1 MRRCVFVLLLSAAAC
16 QTSPEQAS
24 RQRESDRGRAALN
37 NYGCVSCH
45 VIPGLG
51 NARGHVGPALDAL
64 KQQSFIAGRLPNDKA
79 DLVRF
84 IRFPR
89 EVDPETAMP
98 NLGVSEADAAA
109 IATYLQTH

>member
-1 MRRCVFVLLLSAAAC
+1 MRAVAAMLLLTAAAC
-16 QTSPEQAS
+16 QSSPEARS
-24 RQRESDRGRAALN
+24 RQREIDRGRAALN
-37 NYGCVSCH
+37 TYGCVSCH
-45 VIPGLG
+45 VVPGMG

-64 KQQSFIAGRLPNDKA
+64 KHQSFIAGRLPNDRA

-89 EVDPETAMP
+89 DVDPETAMP
-98 NLGVSEADAAA
+98 NLDVSEADANA